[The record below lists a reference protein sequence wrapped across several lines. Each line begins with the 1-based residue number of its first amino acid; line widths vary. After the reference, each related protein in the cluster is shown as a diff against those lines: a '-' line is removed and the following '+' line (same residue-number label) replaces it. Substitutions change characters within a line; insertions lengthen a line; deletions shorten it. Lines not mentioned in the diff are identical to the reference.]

1 MIAWGMDLDGGVTCD
16 PSIGTPY
23 GAAAY
28 GEYLVEHGISREI
41 VDKLSFDN
49 AYRFLRKLCE
59 KSKALQF
66 LRIFCIL

>member
-1 MIAWGMDLDGGVTCD
+1 MDLDGGVTCD

-49 AYRFLRKLCE
+49 AYRFFT
-59 KSKALQF
+59 KAL
-66 LRIFCIL
+66 LKNKSVAILTEFFVYCK

>member
-1 MIAWGMDLDGGVTCD
+1 MIAWGMDLVGGVTCD

-49 AYRFLRKLCE
+49 AYRFFT
-59 KSKALQF
+59 KAL
-66 LRIFCIL
+66 